1 MVSQRCHAGAIRWA
15 ARRRLEPGGVPR
27 GPQARA
33 GVRSGSNDANDANV
47 RAVIRADE
55 PGSAASRLSV
65 ASSRPMRTN
74 VHVHLFSADH
84 TPQRQLYFL
93 LRGAIHTAARAAF
106 ANFLGRSVSAQEL
119 QSLDLSLDRY
129 AAPWPQL
136 FPWLAKDGL
145 VDPKKMLDMLTTISR
160 LPRED
165 GRRIFGLGAS
175 EAAGDMVVGLEARLA
190 EKQGR
195 GSLTPFRDA
204 MCDLVAELFAAHEA
218 EVAGKGRMQTS
229 EIWGAFQ
236 RTPGAEIFDR
246 VVALSVNFDEA
257 FKIDGLPGLSADP
270 KVDFDKQKAE
280 LAALA
285 GQVNGAGGPTIVP
298 FLGIDYRG
306 YSSRELLQMVVD
318 EVGPGK
324 TWKGL
329 KLYPPMGLSPA
340 DPPFFPLYER
350 CMELGIPLLSHCSVG
365 GAGVRGSTVNY
376 GDLARPK
383 LWQPALDQ
391 LEAKWVRGGPTF
403 KLCLAHFD
411 GLYEDANVSW
421 SQELISMLQHY
432 DGSRGVELYAD
443 IAFTTVS
450 DPKSRANYTANV
462 NKVKQMGLA
471 KRVLFGSDWWM
482 YLYSEENEKTY
493 LDQLDID
500 KGWWDWQDMDEG
512 ADNFLRDVP

>member
-1 MVSQRCHAGAIRWA
+1 
-15 ARRRLEPGGVPR
+15 
-27 GPQARA
+27 
-33 GVRSGSNDANDANV
+33 
-47 RAVIRADE
+47 
-55 PGSAASRLSV
+55 
-65 ASSRPMRTN
+65 MRTN

-106 ANFLGRSVSAQEL
+106 ATYLGRAVSAQEL
-119 QSLDLSLDRY
+119 QSLDQSLDRY

-145 VDPKKMLDMLTTISR
+145 VDAKKMLDMLTTISW
-160 LPRED
+160 LPRAD
-165 GRRIFGLGAS
+165 GQRIFGLDAS
-175 EAAGDMVVGLEARLA
+175 ESASDMVKGLEARLA
-190 EKQGR
+190 MKQAAR
-195 GSLTPFRDA
+195 SLTPFRDA

-218 EVAGKGRMQTS
+218 QVVTKGRMPTS
-229 EIWGAFQ
+229 RIWQAF
-236 RTPGAEIFDR
+236 RDTPGSEIFDR
-246 VVALSVNFDEA
+246 VIALSVNFDEA
-257 FKIDGLPGLSADP
+257 FKVDGLPGLSADP
-270 KVDFDKQKAE
+270 KVDFDRQKAE
-280 LAALA
+280 LVALA
-285 GQVNGAGGPTIVP
+285 SDVNAAGGPSIVP

-306 YSSRELLQMVVD
+306 YSSRELLKMVVD

-350 CMELGIPLLSHCSVG
+350 CMELGVPLLSHCSVG

-376 GDLARPK
+376 GDLARPNR
-383 LWQPALDQ
+383 WQPVLDQ
-391 LEAKWVRGGPTF
+391 LESKWVSGGPTF

-411 GLYEDANVSW
+411 GLQEDANVSW
-421 SQELISMLQHY
+421 SDELIAMLQHY

-443 IAFTTVS
+443 IAFNTVA
-450 DPKSRANYTANV
+450 DARSRANYGANV
-462 NKVKQMGLA
+462 AKVKALGLA

-482 YLYSEENEKTY
+482 YLYTEQNEQTY
-493 LDQLDID
+493 VEQLDID